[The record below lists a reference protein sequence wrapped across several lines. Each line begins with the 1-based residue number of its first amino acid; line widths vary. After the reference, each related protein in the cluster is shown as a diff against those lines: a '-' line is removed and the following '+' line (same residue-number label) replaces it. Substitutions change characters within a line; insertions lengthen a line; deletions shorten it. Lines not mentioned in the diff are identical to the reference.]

1 MTVLSWNHLNRRQA
15 DLAGP
20 VRLTIGVFDGLH
32 IGHRRLMEGV
42 VHGSEGGIPL
52 VITFRQSP
60 AIVLAPGSFPGFILT
75 YGQKLA
81 RLESLGIGAVVVID
95 FSREMSNLSGKA
107 FIALLKEKLAI
118 EKIVVGH
125 NFRFGK
131 GGNAGTDDLKEML
144 AATGTEVQV
153 TEPVLWGDSIVSSSR
168 IRKTIKDAE
177 FSAAKAMLAAAYGLD
192 LRGIPTDALE
202 RGVVRI
208 AHGDLTQVLPKPGT
222 YAVLCRGPAGER
234 PGELTVGEDALTIA
248 AADCN
253 DITMVFFQ

>member
-1 MTVLSWNHLNRRQA
+1 MTVISWNYLNRPRPEF
-15 DLAGP
+15 AGP

-42 VHGSEGGIPL
+42 VRGSGEGIPL

-60 AIVLAPGSFPGFILT
+60 AVVLAPGSFPGFILS
-75 YGQKLA
+75 YEQKLA
-81 RLESLGIGAVVVID
+81 RLESLGIRAVVVID

-131 GGNAGTDDLKEML
+131 GRNAGTDDLKEML
-144 AATGTEVQV
+144 STTGTEVQV

-177 FSAAKAMLAAAYGLD
+177 FSEAKAMLAADYGVD
-192 LRGIPTDALE
+192 LRGIPTDTIQ

-208 AHGDLTQVLPKPGT
+208 ARGDLTQVVPKPGI
-222 YAVLCRGPAGER
+222 YQVLCAGRAGQR
-234 PGELTVGEDALTIA
+234 PGELTVGEEFLTVA

-253 DITMVFFQ
+253 DITTVFFQ

>member
-1 MTVLSWNHLNRRQA
+1 MIVLSWNNLNRPQA
-15 DLAGP
+15 GIDGP
-20 VRLTIGVFDGLH
+20 VRLTIGAFDGLH
-32 IGHRRLMEGV
+32 IGHRRLMESV

-52 VITFRQSP
+52 VMTFRQSP
-60 AIVLAPGSFPGFILT
+60 ASVLAPGSFPGFILT
-75 YGQKLA
+75 YRQKLA

-107 FIALLKEKLAI
+107 FIGLLREKFAI

-131 GGNAGTDDLKEML
+131 GRNAGTDDLKEML
-144 AATGTEVQV
+144 STTGTEVQV
-153 TEPVLWGDSIVSSSR
+153 TDPVLWGGSIVSSSR

-177 FSAAKAMLAAAYGLD
+177 FSEAKAMLAAAYGLD
-192 LRGIPTDALE
+192 LRGIPTDTPE
-202 RGVVRI
+202 RGLVRI
-208 AHGDLTQVLPKPGT
+208 AQGDLTQVLPKPGT
-222 YAVLCRGPAGER
+222 YTVLCTGPAGER
-234 PGELTVGEDALTIA
+234 AGELTASEGGLTVA